1 MAAAQLLLILLCR
14 AQNLRMDPSGRTAL
28 NQERPLSLKKLKNLA
43 GDWAFPR
50 GFAEQN
56 LKPAGAFTSLA

>member
-1 MAAAQLLLILLCR
+1 MVAAQLLLILLFR
-14 AQNLRMDPSGRTAL
+14 AQNLRMDPLGRTAL
-28 NQERPLSLKKLKNLA
+28 NQERPLSFKKTENLA
-43 GDWAFPR
+43 GDWAFHR